1 MVCVIVFV
9 AVVVVVVLVLVVTVG
24 FFAAFLALVVAY
36 LKYINILT

>member
-9 AVVVVVVLVLVVTVG
+9 AIVVVVLVLVVTVG

>member
-9 AVVVVVVLVLVVTVG
+9 AVVVVVLVLVVAVG
-24 FFAAFLALVVAY
+24 FFAAFLAVVVAY